1 MDNQAL
7 KKILLADDDEALLK
21 LYEVEFKSKGF
32 VVMTAKNGDECLQRV
47 AAEMPDVIL
56 LDVMMPN
63 KDGVATLRAL
73 KENETT
79 AKIPVL
85 MLTNFGQE
93 DLIKNAMQLGA
104 NDYLL
109 KYRVTPN
116 EMSEKVTLLLN
127 PAKIQ
132 L

>member
-1 MDNQAL
+1 M
-7 KKILLADDDEALLK
+7 KKILIADDDNALLQ
-21 LYEVEFKSKGF
+21 LYEIEFKAKGYN
-32 VVMTAKNGDECLQRV
+32 VVTAKDGDDCLLK
-47 AAEMPDVIL
+47 AGAEKPDVIL
-56 LDVMMPN
+56 LDVMMPS

-73 KENETT
+73 KENEVT

-104 NDYLL
+104 VDYLL
-109 KYRVTPN
+109 KYRVTPE
-116 EMSEKVTLLLN
+116 EMSEKVSLLLN
-127 PAKIQ
+127 PQKVQ